1 MKHIF
6 QMVLLSSVYFFLV
19 PLSIVGQDLVNEKI
33 IVGKDAPAF
42 IKFNADI
49 KDCQWDN
56 PDVAKQFY
64 SLKVLLDKKLKIVS
78 LNNDNTTVKPTKLT
92 VIEGSRQHTFLLVFK
107 PDYEINKD
115 PELQYDYSDL
125 KKLKVYAEELRV
137 KNNVRLKDL
146 QAGQKQADETK
157 ANTAANEPV
166 ESFER
171 LKVERDA
178 KSQYETTAR
187 DIDKE
192 IAQEKQMQIEK
203 KRKNEEDLNEAKKKE
218 QDLNQQNEQ
227 LRQKILALEQ
237 QQKRKDD
244 SVQIVQQEKLKTEK
258 ALAAKIEAEKKAEKQ
273 RAADIEKL
281 AEKKES
287 ARLKAEREEQE
298 RKLAA
303 LQRESQRKAKEDEAR
318 LLAIQKAKEDAERKK
333 QEQQELK
340 MKLQKLEQERRLNDS
355 LALYSRV
362 GLWSRYGS
370 KGIDV
375 FEMPRQQMDYVNAD
389 YFYISDT
396 LKNYQVSK
404 SVIAQSK
411 SPLNISSS
419 SNNQEDGVSM
429 TLESVTFEDAKAYFK
444 IHIQNRTKDD
454 YLMGLSRVHWY
465 DKSKKSKKWLTLC
478 YITYIKSFPIVLP
491 GRDQYVVLVTRE
503 PNITDDE
510 SLVIL
515 INERRAQKPVK
526 EIYIT
531 GKRLNEIKAQ
541 TERTLE

>member
-1 MKHIF
+1 MA
-6 QMVLLSSVYFFLV
+6 
-19 PLSIVGQDLVNEKI
+19 EKNRSEQE
-33 IVGKDAPAF
+33 KKNLTQAQ
-42 IKFNADI
+42 KE
-49 KDCQWDN
+49 
-56 PDVAKQFY
+56 KQEQE
-64 SLKVLLDKKLKIVS
+64 K
-78 LNNDNTTVKPTKLT
+78 
-92 VIEGSRQHTFLLVFK
+92 
-107 PDYEINKD
+107 
-115 PELQYDYSDL
+115 
-125 KKLKVYAEELRV
+125 
-137 KNNVRLKDL
+137 RLAQL
-146 QAGQKQADETK
+146 ER
-157 ANTAANEPV
+157 
-166 ESFER
+166 ER
-171 LKVERDA
+171 L
-178 KSQYETTAR
+178 Q
-187 DIDKE
+187 KE
-192 IAQEKQMQIEK
+192 
-203 KRKNEEDLNEAKKKE
+203 
-218 QDLNQQNEQ
+218 
-227 LRQKILALEQ
+227 
-237 QQKRKDD
+237 
-244 SVQIVQQEKLKTEK
+244 
-258 ALAAKIEAEKKAEKQ
+258 
-273 RAADIEKL
+273 AD
-281 AEKKES
+281 EKKES

-303 LQRESQRKAKEDEAR
+303 LQRESQRKAQEDEAR
-318 LLAIQKAKEDAERKK
+318 LLAIRKAKEDAERKK
-333 QEQQELK
+333 EEQQELK

-362 GLWSRYGS
+362 GLWNRYGS

-444 IHIQNRTKDD
+444 IHIQNRTNDD

-465 DKSKKSKKWLTLC
+465 DKSNKSKKWLTLC

>member
-237 QQKRKDD
+237 LQKRKDD

>member
-42 IKFNADI
+42 IKFNTDI

-56 PDVAKQFY
+56 PGVAKQFY

-78 LNNDNTTVKPTKLT
+78 LNNDNTTVQPTKLT

-125 KKLKVYAEELRV
+125 KKLKVYAEELRM
-137 KNNVRLKDL
+137 KNNERLKDM

-157 ANTAANEPV
+157 ASTAANEPV

-258 ALAAKIEAEKKAEKQ
+258 ALAAKIEAEKKVEKQ

-333 QEQQELK
+333 EEQQELK

-362 GLWSRYGS
+362 GLWNRYGS

-454 YLMGLSRVHWY
+454 YLMGLSRVPWY

-541 TERTLE
+541 TERALE